1 MHERRHLHR
10 LHSIW
15 LKCPVYF
22 LTICAA
28 NRRQILHRPVVA
40 RVLIQALYEAPRV
53 HGWMVG
59 RFVIMPDHVHF
70 FCTAASDTKD
80 LAAFVRDWKR
90 WTARKIADVTLI
102 SPPIW
107 QREFF
112 DHVLRSSGSYAAKWK
127 YVRENPVRAGLV
139 SDADDWPLQGEC
151 AALVI

>member
-10 LHSIW
+10 LHRIW
-15 LKCPVYF
+15 SKVPVYF
-22 LTICAA
+22 VTICTA

-59 RFVIMPDHVHF
+59 RFVIIPDHVHF
-70 FCTAASDTKD
+70 FCSAASGTKD

-90 WTARKIADVTLI
+90 WTARRIADVTLI

-139 SDADDWPLQGEC
+139 ADAEDWPHQGEC
-151 AALVI
+151 AALVL